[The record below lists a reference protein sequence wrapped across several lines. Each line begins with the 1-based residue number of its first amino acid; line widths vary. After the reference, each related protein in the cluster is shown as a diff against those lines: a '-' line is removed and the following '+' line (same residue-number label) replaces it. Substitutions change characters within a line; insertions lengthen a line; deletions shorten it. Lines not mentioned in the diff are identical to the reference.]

1 MIPMA
6 VSYTDSSEFE
16 HVLTISDQYRASVAD
31 HRRSSKAPNF
41 RRESI
46 MEQPGRRGEA
56 GSDIDTGITVN

>member
-16 HVLTISDQYRASVAD
+16 HISDQYRASVAD

-46 MEQPGRRGEA
+46 MEQPGRRGKA